1 MVIHFYYYIVCLICQ
16 FFNGKILL
24 SPLLLYTIIYI
35 FYYFSRCQ
43 KGTTGDTC
51 NDFPEVC
58 SIITPC
64 INNGTCN
71 DESGTAK
78 CTCSDSMYVLI
89 WK

>member
-1 MVIHFYYYIVCLICQ
+1 MGIFLARD
-16 FFNGKILL
+16 FL
-24 SPLLLYTIIYI
+24 SPFLPLDCPLT
-35 FYYFSRCQ
+35 

-78 CTCSDSMYVLI
+78 CTIYVI
-89 WK
+89 SC